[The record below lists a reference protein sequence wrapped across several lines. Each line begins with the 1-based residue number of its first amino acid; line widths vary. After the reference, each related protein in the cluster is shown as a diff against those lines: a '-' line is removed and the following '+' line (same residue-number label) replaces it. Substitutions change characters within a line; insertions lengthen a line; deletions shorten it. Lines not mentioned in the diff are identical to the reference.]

1 MMRARE
7 FEILEQQ
14 ERARDEE
21 LRKLREQEEQ
31 EKRFYQKL
39 NIEKQWKKIQGE
51 SSLRHSPIPDESG
64 YYSQQEKNAIQR
76 LKREEVKEMMK
87 LKEMERKKREIEEE
101 IEREKKHL
109 MGLHQLEQVYLQN

>member
-1 MMRARE
+1 MRARE

-39 NIEKQWKKIQGE
+39 SIEKQWKKIQGE
-51 SSLRHSPIPDESG
+51 SSLRHSPIQDESG

-76 LKREEVKEMMK
+76 LKKEEVKEMMK